1 MNLFDLLNCSA
12 NLVWD
17 KTWDVLRMVEDE
29 LLGSTRADKMALVY
43 LMVVIGRGGGEE
55 GERGGKEM

>member
-12 NLVWD
+12 NFVWD

-29 LLGSTRADKMALVY
+29 LLGSTRANKMASVY
-43 LMVVIGRGGGEE
+43 FMVVIGRGGGRK
-55 GERGGKEM
+55 GSGGVK